1 VTLNYRRP
9 EITRPN
15 PTNRAMIMEAIAQGA
30 VTPKLG
36 IDIES
41 LDNADGK
48 VQVNYTDGMHEI
60 FERVIYAIGGTTPID
75 FLKSANLDLDAS
87 GEPIIADNLETS
99 VPGIYIA
106 GDIAFKSGGSIAI
119 ALNHGYRI
127 VTDILK
133 HKSS

>member
-1 VTLNYRRP
+1 M
-9 EITRPN
+9 IT
-15 PTNRAMIMEAIAQGA
+15 EAIAQGV

-36 IDIES
+36 VDVES

-48 VQVNYTDGMHEI
+48 VKVHYADGTSDVY
-60 FERVIYAIGGTTPID
+60 ERVIYAIGGTTPVD
-75 FLKSANLDLDAS
+75 FLKNANLDLDAT
-87 GEPIIADNLETS
+87 GEPIIKENLETS
-99 VPGIYIA
+99 VEGIYIA

-133 HKSS
+133 REGR